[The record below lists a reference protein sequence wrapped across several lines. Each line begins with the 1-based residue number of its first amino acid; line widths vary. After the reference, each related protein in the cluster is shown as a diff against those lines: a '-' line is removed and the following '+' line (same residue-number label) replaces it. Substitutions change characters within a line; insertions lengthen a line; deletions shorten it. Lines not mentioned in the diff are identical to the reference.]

1 MQPRQHSGASTW
13 QMFFDAGAETEM
25 RPFGIDQRRTELTIA
40 EMLQRLVELRYH
52 GGIDKIGLRTVQP

>member
-1 MQPRQHSGASTW
+1 
-13 QMFFDAGAETEM
+13 MFFDAGAETEM